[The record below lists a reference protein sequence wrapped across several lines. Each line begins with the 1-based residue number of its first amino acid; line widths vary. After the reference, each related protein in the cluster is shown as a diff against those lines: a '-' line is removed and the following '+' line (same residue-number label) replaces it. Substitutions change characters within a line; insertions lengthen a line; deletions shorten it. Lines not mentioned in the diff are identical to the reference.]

1 MTIYSLSFFLNFE
14 PGHISWTFSKPWLL
28 FSLLLSTPQSCGSP
42 WYTEWGNKE
51 VELFGRILN
60 SWGIQALIHTHLFS
74 PWEKLQAKLVS
85 WPWVVPPLG
94 RDNGRLKNYSSYTL
108 QYVWSWIFVLCVL
121 KLLCRTL
128 VLLQS
133 YSCQNQCSLGKR
145 CKKTKTKTKLFLSSC
160 SVISCLLYFQNA

>member
-60 SWGIQALIHTHLFS
+60 SCGIQALIHTHLFS
-74 PWEKLQAKLVS
+74 PWEKLQAKMVS
-85 WPWVVPPLG
+85 WPWVVPTLG
-94 RDNGRLKNYSSYTL
+94 RDNGR
-108 QYVWSWIFVLCVL
+108 I
-121 KLLCRTL
+121 
-128 VLLQS
+128 
-133 YSCQNQCSLGKR
+133 
-145 CKKTKTKTKLFLSSC
+145 KLFLIQSSICLIMDFCTLCAETSLRDSC
-160 SVISCLLYFQNA
+160 SSTELFLSKSVFLGKKM